1 MYLIYYTKEILN
13 ILLSRKVF
21 CINFKYLKSSLCLM
35 FIMIYNED
43 SNKMLNDIPEN
54 VTGQTERNNINVVN
68 KFKIGNIRPKKNKK

>member
-1 MYLIYYTKEILN
+1 
-13 ILLSRKVF
+13 
-21 CINFKYLKSSLCLM
+21 M